1 MSSNNIWIDP
11 EELVRYGGAVGAR
24 LRGELDEERFMA
36 IRLQQGIYGQRQEGV
51 NMIRIKLPG
60 GRISPAQLRTVA
72 DVLAQHSKEEIA
84 SVTTRQDL
92 QLHTIPLGE
101 TPEALE
107 KLASQGLTS
116 REACG
121 NTVRNI
127 TACPLA
133 GVCPKEHADVLPT
146 VNAVAQRFLRHPL
159 TQHLPRKFKMSFSGC
174 ESDCAQGLFH
184 DLAVVAV
191 KREGE
196 FGFKVLA
203 AGGLGHKPRQAIVVE
218 DFIAEEALLPVIEAV
233 LALHHRHSDR
243 NKRARARLKFLLER
257 LGEQEFL
264 QKYREE
270 LKRTRQVY
278 ASDSL
283 PVVRWGVQWTEAV
296 DTKPGSDSDVAI
308 SAMGAPRKVLEQ
320 KQAGYFV
327 LPVSLSLG
335 DLSAREMWG
344 IASALEKRGLH
355 DVRATQDQNL
365 MIVDVPHSE
374 LESLR
379 TELAELGLQP
389 PVTGDDVV
397 SCPGTWTCRLGI
409 TASRKLTEKLSGSAS
424 DLRIRVSGCHN
435 GCAQPTVGDIGLHGE
450 GRRLYGKLI
459 PHYRMHFGGDG
470 RMSGAIAIKGP
481 EVPVVRAPQAVQR
494 VQQAYHESRAGN
506 ELFGHWARRQSAD
519 YFKLLL
525 EDLTQVTALDVPA
538 LIKDVG
544 EDDDFRV
551 LNLGGGECMGAA
563 QENVSAHF
571 SEARH
576 EHEYRRVF
584 WLAKKF
590 DQALDCAE
598 AIARLV
604 AKSLLEVAGEKS
616 TADDLA
622 EIAARVADLFAD
634 EPHLVESLQVF
645 VAEIERLRAHEDEVQ
660 LATEFERFMHAQ
672 DVWMVLAAGLCQARD
687 PRLVLDEY
695 LPEINTQ
702 ALSMQTET
710 PLERNSTGK
719 EFTHVA

>member
-1 MSSNNIWIDP
+1 MTKNVEQNIFEQTIEPNPVEQRDVWIDQ
-11 EELVRYGGAVGAR
+11 EELVRYGEAVGAR

-36 IRLQQGIYGQRQEGV
+36 VRLQQGIYGQRQEGV

-60 GRISPAQLRTVA
+60 GRISPQQLKVVA
-72 DVLAQHSKEEIA
+72 EVLTDHSQEDIA

-101 TPEALE
+101 TPAALE
-107 KLASQGLTS
+107 KLAKQGLTS

-146 VNAVAQRFLRHPL
+146 VNAVARRFIRHPL

-191 KREGE
+191 QRNGE
-196 FGFKVLA
+196 FGFQVLA
-203 AGGLGHKPRQAIVVE
+203 GGGLGHKPRQAIEVE
-218 DFIAEEALLPVIEAV
+218 AFITEQELLPVIEAV

-243 NKRARARLKFLLER
+243 KKRARARLKFTVER
-257 LGEQEFL
+257 LGEEEFL
-264 QKYREE
+264 QKYQEE
-270 LKRTRQVY
+270 LIRTREVY
-278 ASDSL
+278 SRDVLPAVQWNDVSDS
-283 PVVRWGVQWTEAV
+283 RA
-296 DTKPGSDSDVAI
+296 DIAI
-308 SAMGAPRKVLEQ
+308 SAVGAPRKVLEQ

-327 LPVSLSLG
+327 LPVSLPLG
-335 DLSAREMWG
+335 DLTSKDMHG
-344 IASALEKRGLH
+344 IADALLRRGLE

-365 MIVDVPHSE
+365 MIVDVPQAE
-374 LESLR
+374 LEPLR
-379 TELAELGLQP
+379 AELNGLGLVQP
-389 PVTGDDVV
+389 SSGDDVV

-409 TASRKLTEKLSGSAS
+409 TASRKAGQQMSGSAS

-450 GRRLYGKLI
+450 GRRLHGKLI
-459 PHYRMHFGGDG
+459 PHYRMHFAGDG
-470 RMSGAIAIKGP
+470 RVSGAIAIKGP
-481 EVPVVRAPQAVQR
+481 EVPVVRAPQAVER
-494 VQQAYHESRAGN
+494 VQQAFHGSRDGE
-506 ELFGHWARRQSAD
+506 ELFTTWARRQEKD
-519 YFKLLL
+519 YFKTLL
-525 EDLTQVTALDVPA
+525 EDLTIVTPLDVPV
-538 LIKDVG
+538 LVKDVG
-544 EDDDFRV
+544 EADEFRV

-563 QENVSAHF
+563 QENVSANF

-604 AKSLLEVAGEKS
+604 GQSLLEVHGESKPPQTLS
-616 TADDLA
+616 
-622 EIAARVADLFAD
+622 EIASRLD
-634 EPHLVESLQVF
+634 ELISDHHFVESLTVF
-645 VAEIERLRAHEDEVQ
+645 IYELDRLRGEEDEAALASAFERLM
-660 LATEFERFMHAQ
+660 TAQ
-672 DVWMVLAAGLCQARD
+672 DLWTVLSAELCQERD
-687 PRLVLDEY
+687 PQLVLGEY
-695 LPEINTQ
+695 LPEIQ
-702 ALSMQTET
+702 QLAEA
-710 PLERNSTGK
+710 
-719 EFTHVA
+719 V